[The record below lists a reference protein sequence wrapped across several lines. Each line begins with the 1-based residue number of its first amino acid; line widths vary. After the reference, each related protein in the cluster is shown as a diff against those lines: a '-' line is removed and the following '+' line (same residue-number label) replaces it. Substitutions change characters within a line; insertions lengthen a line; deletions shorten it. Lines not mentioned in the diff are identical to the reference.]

1 ALQPRDR
8 PGVDDHAALA
18 HVLQRELRH
27 PDVREDVRA
36 ERLLELLGR
45 EVRDVPGLPLERGVV
60 DQDVQPAELRG
71 RALDDVATVLAVAE
85 VAVERE
91 RAATGLAD
99 PAHGLARVVVL
110 VVVGDRHVGPLAG
123 ERDGDG
129 ATDAAVAAGDQG
141 SATLELARTPVA
153 LFTVIR
159 RRPQLGLRARPLL
172 LLPSRPAA
180 RPLLRQRV
188 HAHVQAVPALLGHD
202 DLPPAVWPR

>member
-1 ALQPRDR
+1 
-8 PGVDDHAALA
+8 
-18 HVLQRELRH
+18 
-27 PDVREDVRA
+27 
-36 ERLLELLGR
+36 
-45 EVRDVPGLPLERGVV
+45 
-60 DQDVQPAELRG
+60 
-71 RALDDVATVLAVAE
+71 
-85 VAVERE
+85 E

-202 DLPPAVWPR
+202 DLPPAVWPRLSLRTSPVHRPCPPEPGAAWPVLRNAEPATQQEDLWRRSPSHAPAWPAPCSRWSSRWCACDSASGSSIGSNNADSPTPRSPSG